1 MAKMNKALEAVR
13 VGESRK
19 LAPAGTPGAVE
30 KNRWCRDHHQGTV
43 DGSLP
48 VPKFAQAHRRVPEP
62 TPAIANNARTKPIRR
77 GISDGVILLMDHE
90 ETRNSRTHWRV
101 VR

>member
-1 MAKMNKALEAVR
+1 MIREKCSQALNILDRPHIMAKMNKTLEAVR

-19 LAPAGTPGAVE
+19 LAPAGTPAAVE

-62 TPAIANNARTKPIRR
+62 TPRDRQQCENQADSQGDI
-77 GISDGVILLMDHE
+77 
-90 ETRNSRTHWRV
+90 
-101 VR
+101 